1 MNEHD
6 DEQLGTGR
14 LAGALVVLA
23 VVLAVLAMVL
33 SYAGRALLRPEPFAD
48 RAVAALRDPAVQED
62 VADHLTSAA
71 VEAGRG
77 DLVTLR
83 PVVRSV
89 AGTIV
94 ASRPFA
100 ALFHTA
106 VLNAHRSVVE
116 GNSGA
121 VLLNAADASVLV
133 HGALERFSPETAD
146 QLQTQRWPR

>member
-6 DEQLGTGR
+6 DEQAGSGR
-14 LAGALVVLA
+14 LAAALVVAA
-23 VVLAVLAMVL
+23 VVLATLALIL
-33 SYAGRALLRPEPFAD
+33 SYAGRAVRQPDAFAD
-48 RAVAALRDPAVQED
+48 RAVAALRDPAVRDD

-71 VEAGRG
+71 VQAGNG

-106 VLNAHRSVVE
+106 VRNAHQTRRTIQ
-116 GNSGA
+116 SGTEVIA
-121 VLLNAADASVLV
+121 V
-133 HGALERFSPETAD
+133 P
-146 QLQTQRWPR
+146 Q